1 MDEEQ
6 ITKTYALAYQ
16 GNRPIYDRGGF
27 FSVIGTPSQWADI
40 VNHLRRLA
48 GYTPE
53 EVGLNARLY
62 LQKRA
67 DTDGNW
73 RKII

>member
-6 ITKTYALAYQ
+6 INTT
-16 GNRPIYDRGGF
+16 GPN
-27 FSVIGTPSQWADI
+27 I
-40 VNHLRRLA
+40 VNHLRRLELLAA

-73 RKII
+73 RRII